1 MRSSLRISPQLKDRV
16 TVSSIMLDVIVA
28 LLPALGVSVYIFG
41 PRVLALCG
49 VSMLTCVISEKVFC
63 LVARRRSSLRDMS
76 ACVTGLLLAMTLPVT
91 APYWAVVLGGVFA
104 IVVVKQLYG
113 GLGRNFMNPALAGRM
128 LLLSF
133 PRMMTTWVPALEW
146 VGVTGEIDT
155 VSAATP
161 MAYLHN
167 GTLPPQALD
176 QMFLGQRGGAIGE
189 VACYMLLLGGLY
201 LWGRRVIS
209 WRIPV
214 TFIGSVALLTYL
226 FPVGGVEPVQWMLY
240 QLLSG
245 GLLLG
250 AIFMACDYTTSPVT
264 PRGQLLFGLGCG
276 CLTVMLRYF
285 GSYPDGVGF
294 AILTMNCFVWLL
306 DRLGQPR
313 RFGIRTFQAPL
324 AWAKGQ
330 LVKLAKALPS
340 LPKMPRQP
348 AKEEKAP
355 DSEQAKTV
363 WKDRLMLWGRCAG
376 SVAGMVLVC
385 ALMIYGVNQATE
397 GIIRQ
402 RQFQEE
408 QALLVQV
415 MPRANI
421 ITQTPYTAEGALSI
435 TAGYS
440 DSELEGYCIEIET
453 QGFGGVITM
462 VVGVNLNGQ
471 VTGVAVTNHS
481 EQALT
486 GGQATQQTYLRRY
499 IGRSGTINLDG
510 TGNSVDAISGA
521 TESCRAITVGVNKAL
536 YIASQIKEGS
546 FDYEDQGDN
555 V

>member
-1 MRSSLRISPQLKDRV
+1 MTSKLRVSPQLKDRV

-49 VSMLTCVISEKVFC
+49 VSILTCVLSEKIFC
-63 LVARRRSSLRDMS
+63 LLARRPSSLRDLS

-133 PRMMTTWVPALEW
+133 PRMMTTWVPALKW
-146 VGVTGEIDT
+146 VEVTGEIDAVT
-155 VSAATP
+155 SATP

-201 LWGRRVIS
+201 LLGRRVIS

-214 TFIGSVALLTYL
+214 TFLGSVALLTLL
-226 FPVGGVEPVQWMLY
+226 FPASGVDRVQWMLY
-240 QLLSG
+240 QMLSG

-250 AIFMACDYTTSPVT
+250 AIFMACDYATSPVT
-264 PRGQLLFGLGCG
+264 PRGQLLFGVGCG
-276 CLTVMLRYF
+276 CLTVVLRYF

-306 DRLGQPR
+306 DRVGQPR
-313 RFGIRTFQAPL
+313 RFGIRTFQVPL

-330 LVKLAKALPS
+330 LVKLAKALPR
-340 LPKMPRQP
+340 LPKPSPQP
-348 AKEEKAP
+348 AKEESPADRKAA
-355 DSEQAKTV
+355 QKG
-363 WKDRLMLWGRCAG
+363 RLLLWVRCVG
-376 SVAGMVLVC
+376 SVAGTVLVC
-385 ALMIYGVNQATE
+385 AAMVYGVNQATE
-397 GIIRQ
+397 GTILQ

-435 TAGYS
+435 TAGYR
-440 DSELEGYCIEIET
+440 DSELEGYCIEVET

-462 VVGVNLNGQ
+462 TVGVNLNGQ
-471 VTGVAVTNHS
+471 VTGVVVTGHS

-499 IGRSGTINLDG
+499 IGRSGTISLDG

-536 YIASQIKEGS
+536 YIASQIQEGN
-546 FDYEDQGDN
+546 FDYEGDGDN